1 MTPGLALIDEGYRAA
16 NDASQEPA
24 APGAARA
31 HSRAS
36 RPSRKATV
44 AASEGVRAAEP
55 CGIVS
60 AISTHTPDAVLG
72 LAREFMRSRVL
83 LSAAEFDLFTLLS
96 ERSLAPEQVA
106 SAVGAD
112 PRGMTILLD
121 SLPSIYLLHNKQGV
135 FHCQA

>member
-1 MTPGLALIDEGYRAA
+1 M
-16 NDASQEPA
+16 
-24 APGAARA
+24 
-31 HSRAS
+31 
-36 RPSRKATV
+36 
-44 AASEGVRAAEP
+44 
-55 CGIVS
+55 
-60 AISTHTPDAVLG
+60 STHTPDAVLG

-121 SLPSIYLLHNKQGV
+121 SLAAMDLLDKKQGV